1 MSHNKKIIDDDP
13 CFEVDAITRAI
24 KDMSSS
30 KITVMQND
38 HNSERF
44 TFTLPRYVEGHDLME
59 CTKAEVHYI
68 NVDVPDIY
76 TIDDLAID
84 EADESK
90 VKCTWLLSS
99 NATGKVGVL
108 QFNLRFSCVA
118 EDGSIEYAWNTG
130 IYKDVSISTSIFNT
144 DVIVEQNP
152 DALAQMEKA
161 LENELSKYVDETIL
175 GGAW

>member
-13 CFEVDAITRAI
+13 CFEIDAITRAI
-24 KDMSSS
+24 KNLSSS
-30 KITVMQND
+30 KITVMQFD

-44 TFTLPRYVEGHDLME
+44 TFTLPRYIEGHDLME

-76 TIDDLAID
+76 TIDDIAVD
-84 EADESK
+84 SEDESK
-90 VKCTWLLSS
+90 VKCTWLLSN
-99 NATGKVGVL
+99 NATSKVGGL
-108 QFNLRFSCVA
+108 QFLLRFSCIA
-118 EDGSIEYAWNTG
+118 DDGSIEYAWNTG
-130 IYKDVSISTSIFNT
+130 INKDVSISTGIFNA

-152 DALAQMEKA
+152 DALAQMEKE
-161 LENELSKYVDETIL
+161 LENNLVKYVDESIL